1 MPQPK
6 GHEPFSRFWT
16 VNYKVIFKLGQD
28 LPKGY
33 LFSRPRSVLF
43 KSQADAEAF
52 YAGLKSQ
59 EDVVEGHPAPGT
71 IQAPFEENF
80 FNKKDFVLTFVNE
93 HIAFVQVSTL

>member
-16 VNYKVIFKLGQD
+16 VNYKVIYKLGNS
-28 LPKGY
+28 LPSGY
-33 LFSRPRSVLF
+33 LFSRPRSVVF
-43 KSQADAEAF
+43 KSQADADAF

-59 EDVVEGHPAPGT
+59 ESVTEGHPAPGT
-71 IQAPFEENF
+71 IQTPFEENF

-93 HIAFVQVSTL
+93 HIAFVQVATL

>member
-43 KSQADAEAF
+43 KSQ
-52 YAGLKSQ
+52 

-93 HIAFVQVSTL
+93 HAAFVQVSTL